1 MNQLN
6 FIGYFI
12 IFPIMFLF
20 SMLFWKLIIKSY
32 NVMEVVT
39 DSLSIIGIYYLLISL
54 VFLIFNKVRK

>member
-6 FIGYFI
+6 FIGFFI
-12 IFPIMFLF
+12 VFPFIFLF
-20 SMLFWKLIIKSY
+20 SMLFWKLVIKSY
-32 NVMEVVT
+32 HFIEVIT